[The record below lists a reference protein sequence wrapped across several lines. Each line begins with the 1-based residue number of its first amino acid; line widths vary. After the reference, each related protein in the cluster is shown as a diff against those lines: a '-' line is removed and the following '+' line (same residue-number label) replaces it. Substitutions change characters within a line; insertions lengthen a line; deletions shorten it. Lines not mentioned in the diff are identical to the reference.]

1 MYHEEHALFIFSV
14 LEKTVISEE
23 NKRVKETCL
32 NLKPTFFFPKASLF
46 PKVIYTPTSSSF
58 GDLVLSHIDL
68 VGQDIKNFQSLVIK
82 KKGPLLFCK
91 TLFLPEQ
98 GFL

>member
-32 NLKPTFFFPKASLF
+32 NLKPTFFFSKSIF
-46 PKVIYTPTSSSF
+46 ISHFIYTPTSSSF